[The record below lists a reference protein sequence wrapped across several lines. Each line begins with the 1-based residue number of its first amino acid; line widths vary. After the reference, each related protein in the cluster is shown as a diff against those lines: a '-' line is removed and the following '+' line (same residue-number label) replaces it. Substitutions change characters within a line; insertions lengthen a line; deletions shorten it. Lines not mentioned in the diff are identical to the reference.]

1 VSTVPYIGEILSLT
15 AAVLWALAI
24 VLFKRSG
31 ESVHPVALN
40 AFKDV
45 LAVFLYLPTLAIA
58 GVSLIQPYPLGD
70 YLLLLASGVIG
81 IAVGDTLLFKSLFV
95 IGAGPSALVSCLY
108 SPFIIGLSYVWIGE
122 RLTLLQLAGVSLIV
136 TAVFEAT
143 RSGDGSSLA
152 LRRRWAGIGWGVL
165 AQASMAV
172 GVVMIKP
179 LLDESPLLWAVEIR
193 LIGGVLALLLF
204 LWINP
209 RRGRILSTLLER
221 SNRGYTVASSVIG
234 GYVAMMIWLGGIKLT
249 KASIAS
255 ALNQTNTIFVLI
267 FAAVVL
273 RERITPGRVLAIVL
287 AVAGALMVTF
297 G

>member
-1 VSTVPYIGEILSLT
+1 LSLI

-24 VLFKRSG
+24 VLFRKSG
-31 ESVHPVALN
+31 EVVHPVALN
-40 AFKDV
+40 TFKDA
-45 LAVFLYLPTLAIA
+45 LAMLLYLPTLAFA
-58 GVSLIQPYPLGD
+58 GVSLLQPYPFSD
-70 YLLLLASGVIG
+70 YVLLLVSGVIG

-122 RLTLLQLAGVSLIV
+122 RLTLLQLLGVALIV
-136 TAVFEAT
+136 AAVLEAT
-143 RSGDGSSLA
+143 RVEHRSKLEF
-152 LRRRWAGIGWGVL
+152 RRRLAGIGWGVL

-179 LLDESPLLWAVEIR
+179 LLDQAPLLWAVEIR
-193 LIGGVLALLLF
+193 LIGGVVALLLF

-209 RRGRILSTLLER
+209 ARGRILSTLLIR
-221 SNRGYTVASSVIG
+221 GHRGYTLSSSMIG
-234 GYVAMMIWLGGIKLT
+234 GYVAMVIWLGGIKLT

-267 FAAVVL
+267 FAALIL
-273 RERITPGRVLAIVL
+273 RERITPGRVVAILLA
-287 AVAGALMVTF
+287 ATGALMVIF

>member
-1 VSTVPYIGEILSLT
+1 MTSVPYIGEILSLI

-24 VLFKRSG
+24 ILFKKSG
-31 ESVHPVALN
+31 ESVHPLALN

-45 LAVFLYLPTLAIA
+45 LAMLLYLPTLALA
-58 GVSLIQPYPLGD
+58 GVSLIQPHPPSD

-108 SPFIIGLSYVWIGE
+108 SPFIIGLSFLWIGE
-122 RLTLLQLAGVSLIV
+122 RLTLLQLIGAALIV
-136 TAVFEAT
+136 TAVLEAMRMKD
-143 RSGDGSSLA
+143 RSRAG
-152 LRRRWAGIGWGVL
+152 LRRRLAGIGWGVL
-165 AQASMAV
+165 AQMSMAV
-172 GVVMIKP
+172 GVVMVKP
-179 LLDESPLLWAVEIR
+179 LLDEAPLLWALQIR

-204 LWINP
+204 LWVNP
-209 RRGRILSTLLER
+209 ARGRILSTLLVRGSR
-221 SNRGYTVASSVIG
+221 SYTLSSSFIG
-234 GYVAMMIWLGGIKLT
+234 GYIAMVVWLGGIKLT

-267 FAAVVL
+267 FAALIL
-273 RERITPGRVLAIVL
+273 RERITPGRVVAILLA
-287 AVAGALMVTF
+287 AAGALMVVF